1 MSSSSIIYAFSL
13 IFWSASRSTLPWCHS
28 RNRASLNWGFER
40 SKAPRLTRSINVAGS
55 TNVLTPLRLVEQMRR
70 RSPPSAR
77 TIAPKPPSS
86 PTLFEG
92 IAAAVCGLGFVA
104 YRMRKS
110 AFAKLRRE
118 RADFRSSIRKRR
130 SEPVRGYRP
139 SPAHALQQHEHRHI
153 GQWSAGLLTEKTNS
167 EIRALA
173 SSLTMAR
180 APLGKLHAMLAPR
193 LHARRRDGP
202 VPRIEIEF
210 PPFGI

>member
-1 MSSSSIIYAFSL
+1 MVSLAQSSLAQLGLRTVKSAAAYAIDQCRREYECSHTAAPCRANATTFAAFGSHHCAQASIIAD
-13 IFWSASRSTLPWCHS
+13 
-28 RNRASLNWGFER
+28 
-40 SKAPRLTRSINVAGS
+40 
-55 TNVLTPLRLVEQMRR
+55 
-70 RSPPSAR
+70 
-77 TIAPKPPSS
+77 
-86 PTLFEG
+86 
-92 IAAAVCGLGFVA
+92 AAAVCGLGFVA

>member
-1 MSSSSIIYAFSL
+1 MSPGVRMFSHRCALSSKCDDV
-13 IFWSASRSTLPWCHS
+13 R
-28 RNRASLNWGFER
+28 
-40 SKAPRLTRSINVAGS
+40 RLRLA
-55 TNVLTPLRLVEQMRR
+55 PLR
-70 RSPPSAR
+70 PSLHHR
-77 TIAPKPPSS
+77 

-153 GQWSAGLLTEKTNS
+153 GQWSAGLLTGKNEFRDSRLGEFADDGEGTAWKAP
-167 EIRALA
+167 RD
-173 SSLTMAR
+173 AR
-180 APLGKLHAMLAPR
+180 ASPSCAPPGWSSAP
-193 LHARRRDGP
+193 H
-202 VPRIEIEF
+202 
-210 PPFGI
+210 